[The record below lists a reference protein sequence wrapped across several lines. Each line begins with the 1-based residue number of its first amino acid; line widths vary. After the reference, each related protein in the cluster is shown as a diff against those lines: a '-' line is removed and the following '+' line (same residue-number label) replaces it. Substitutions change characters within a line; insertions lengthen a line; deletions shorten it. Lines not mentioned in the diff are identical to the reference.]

1 MTEQSSLRV
10 ERLTHYSHGAGCAC
24 KLDPS
29 RLARVVRGLVPSN
42 RAELLVG
49 PQTGDDAAV
58 WKLDDDRALV
68 VTADFITPV
77 VDDARDWGRV
87 AAANAVSDVYAMG
100 GRPLLALNLV
110 CWNDELPDE
119 LLAEVLSGAQEIA
132 AEGGFVVAGGHTV
145 TDPEPKFGLAVV
157 GEVAPDRLLTN
168 AGLRPDDVLILTK
181 PLGVGIITTAI
192 KRGVASPEA
201 IDAAVRS
208 MTFLNGPASRVAL
221 ANGATGA
228 TDVTGFGLLG
238 HLGRMARES
247 TVDVTID
254 VARVPLIDGARALA
268 EAGAVSGGALRN
280 MNWVDEQLDRG
291 GVDDLT
297 VTLLADPQTSGGL
310 VFGLA
315 ERHVDAALDAL
326 TKSGH
331 RAARIGRAGV
341 GTGRLLLR

>member
-1 MTEQSSLRV
+1 MTDTSSLRA
-10 ERLTHYSHGAGCAC
+10 ERLTQYSHGAGCAC

-87 AAANAVSDVYAMG
+87 AATNAASDVYAMG

-119 LLAEVLSGAQEIA
+119 LLAEVLAGAQEVA

-157 GEVAPDRLLTN
+157 GEVRPDRLLTN
-168 AGLRPDDVLILTK
+168 AGLRDGDVLILTK
-181 PLGVGIITTAI
+181 PLGVGVITTAI
-192 KRGVASPEA
+192 KRGIASPEA

-208 MTFLNGPASRVAL
+208 MTLLNARGSRIAL
-221 ANGATGA
+221 DRGAAGA

-247 TVDVTID
+247 AVDVTLD
-254 VARVPLIDGARALA
+254 VAAIPLIDGARALA
-268 EAGAVSGGALRN
+268 EAGAVSGGAMRN
-280 MNWVDEQLDRG
+280 INWVDEQLDRG
-291 GVDDLT
+291 TADELT
-297 VTLLADPQTSGGL
+297 VALLADPQTSGGL
-310 VFGLA
+310 VFGIDEA
-315 ERHVDAALDAL
+315 NVDAALGDLAS
-326 TKSGH
+326 SGH
-331 RAARIGRAGV
+331 RAARIGRARRGS
-341 GTGRLLLR
+341 GRLQLR